1 MARSTPIRV
10 IIVDDHPIV
19 RRGITYALKAFDDIE
34 LVGEAKSG
42 EDALGLCDWLRPDVV
57 IMDMVMPGMDGVAT
71 TRMLCQ
77 RYPNLR
83 VLVLSSFTE
92 RDRIHAA
99 LKAGAR
105 GYLLK
110 DVSIDELAD
119 AIRMT
124 HAGHTVFGQT
134 VTQALVAGPDEPA
147 GPPVE
152 LTERQREV
160 LALVAA
166 GFSNQRIAE
175 ELTISTA
182 TARSHVSMILD
193 KLGVSNRAE
202 AAAVAIKNNLLAPS
216 DDLAVRPAKYA
227 AIGY

>member
-42 EDALGLCDWLRPDVV
+42 EDALGLCGWLKPDVV
-57 IMDMVMPGMDGVAT
+57 LMDMVMPGMDGTAT
-71 TRMLCQ
+71 TRVLCQ
-77 RYPNLR
+77 RYPNLQ
-83 VLVLSSFTE
+83 VLVLSSFIE
-92 RDRIHAA
+92 RDLIQAA

-110 DVSIDELAD
+110 DISIDELAQ

-124 HAGHTVFGQT
+124 HAGHTIFGQA
-134 VTQALVAGPDEPA
+134 VTQALVAGQDKPA
-147 GPPVE
+147 GPPIE

-166 GFSNQRIAE
+166 GFSNQRIAQ

-193 KLGVSNRAE
+193 KLGVANRAE
-202 AAAVAIKNNLLAPS
+202 AAAVAVKQNLLMPPEN
-216 DDLAVRPAKYA
+216 LAVQPANYA
-227 AIGY
+227 AISY